1 MQHNFAK
8 KLATGLIFA
17 NFLWLPFVALADDPL
32 IIANL
37 RVTAI
42 GDRTATIEW
51 STNYPSNGQVEYG
64 TSRVRLVRATR

>member
-42 GDRTATIEW
+42 GDRTATI
-51 STNYPSNGQVEYG
+51 
-64 TSRVRLVRATR
+64 